1 MNKFC
6 NNCGCVIDENT
17 RFCPQCGTAA
27 IETPAP
33 AAVEETPVAPVEEPA
48 AAPAASEP
56 QRKKAYYYAAPSAKA
71 SPTKKKFNPKKLI
84 TILVSVLVIVGIG
97 FGTFFL
103 LDTFGLLGNFTYK
116 GAMKLYFDCINNAD
130 VSKMEDMAP
139 EAYWGYLED
148 KYDCDFDELQKSME
162 EDLEYTRQDLEE
174 EYGEDYK
181 FKYKIKSK
189 SEVSTSRLK
198 KIAKALKESYDIKA
212 SSVTKGYKLKV
223 DFIISG
229 SEGDDDDT
237 STIYVLKIS
246 GKWYLTYV
254 TEYGDGYDVNFLLN
268 P

>member
-6 NNCGCVIDENT
+6 NNCGCAIDENT

-33 AAVEETPVAPVEEPA
+33 AAVEETPVTPVEEPA

-71 SPTKKKFNPKKLI
+71 SPTKKKFNPKKVI
-84 TILVSVLVIVGIG
+84 SIVVSVLVIAAIG

-116 GAMKLYFDCINNAD
+116 GAMKLYFNSVNNAD
-130 VSKMEDMAP
+130 SSKLGDMAP
-139 EAYWGYLED
+139 EAYWDYLEEVYNRDLDQYQETWEHNMENNRQYLED
-148 KYDCDFDELQKSME
+148 
-162 EDLEYTRQDLEE
+162 

-181 FKYKIKSK
+181 LKYKVKSK
-189 SEVSTSRLK
+189 SEVSTAKLK
-198 KIAKALKESYDIKA
+198 KMAKAMKESYDIKA

-223 DFIISG
+223 DIVISG
-229 SEGDDDDT
+229 SEGDEDET
-237 STIYVLKIS
+237 TTIYVLKID
-246 GKWYLTYV
+246 GKWYLANV
-254 TEYGDGYDVNFLLN
+254 TEYSDGYRVSFLAN
-268 P
+268 S